1 MPELIDGID
10 FVSGDLFSF
19 QQANR
24 MKNNWYNG
32 ATPPDNPV
40 NGMIWV
46 KSDGAV
52 YEYFNSAWQLLHGIY
67 TETLL
72 ASEDSIDLNV
82 VAETTL
88 YTCPAGKSCIITK
101 VIIRTPDG
109 AIATAEESF
118 GWNTGNADDVI
129 SNAQRALTGATNY
142 IIVGAANDA
151 VRGVAEGIFKI
162 DVQVQEGGARTCTV
176 DVFGYLY

>member
-10 FVSGDLFSF
+10 FVSGDIFSY

-24 MKNNWYNG
+24 MKNAWYG
-32 ATPPDNPV
+32 ATAPANPV
-40 NGMIWV
+40 NGMIWI

-52 YEYFNSAWQLLHGIY
+52 YYYFNAWVHLYSRH
-67 TETLL
+67 TESLL
-72 ASEDSIDLNV
+72 ASVAGVDLND

-101 VIIRTPDG
+101 VAIRTPDG
-109 AIATAEESF
+109 AVATAEESF
-118 GWNTGNADDVI
+118 GWNTIQADNVI
-129 SNAQRALTGATNY
+129 ANAQRALTGATNY
-142 IIVGAANDA
+142 IIVGAKDDA
-151 VRGVAEGIFKI
+151 VRGAAAGTFKI
-162 DVQVQEGGARTCTV
+162 DVQVAEGGARTATV

>member
-24 MKNNWYNG
+24 MKNNWYSG

-40 NGMIWV
+40 NGMIWI

-52 YEYFNSAWQLLHGIY
+52 YYYFNAWIHLYSRHTESLLVSM
-67 TETLL
+67 
-72 ASEDSIDLNV
+72 ASIDLND

-88 YTCPAGKSCIITK
+88 YTCPAGKSCVITK
-101 VIIRTPDG
+101 VVIRAADG
-109 AIATAEESF
+109 AVATAEESF
-118 GWNTGNADDVI
+118 GWNTTNADDVI
-129 SNAQRALTGATNY
+129 ANAQRALTGATNY
-142 IIVGAANDA
+142 IIVGAKDDA
-151 VRGVAEGIFKI
+151 VRGAAAGTFKV
-162 DVQVQEGGARTCTV
+162 DVQVAEGGARTATI

>member
-24 MKNNWYNG
+24 MKNNWYG
-32 ATPPDNPV
+32 ATAPSNPV
-40 NGMIWV
+40 NGMIWI
-46 KSDGAV
+46 KTDGTV
-52 YEYFNSAWQLLHGIY
+52 YYYFNAWILIHGTL
-67 TETLL
+67 TETVL
-72 ASEDSIDLNV
+72 ASVASIDLDA

-101 VIIRTPDG
+101 VVIRAPDG

-129 SNAQRALTGATNY
+129 ANAQRALTGATNY
-142 IIVGAANDA
+142 IIIGAANDA
-151 VRGVAEGIFKI
+151 VRGAAAGTFKI
-162 DVQVQEGGARTCTV
+162 DVQVAEGGARTATI
-176 DVFGYLY
+176 DVFGYLF